1 MQGLENMIKIWFN
14 SGYIVPTS
22 KGFRRKSF
30 GGVR

>member
-1 MQGLENMIKIWFN
+1 MQGLENIKIWFN

-22 KGFRRKSF
+22 KGFRRESF